1 LKGIPAKPVLTGAG
15 MQANMFLMTT
25 AATNGADEKK
35 AAAILR
41 FIARFIGVIV
51 LVFFLSMLIG
61 DFVQSIHDQGFNSIS
76 AESLFI
82 LLPVILALI
91 AFIISWW
98 QEFIGGMS
106 LVLAYL
112 LLSFSPSV
120 HSIYYE
126 TEAHFYIGMFFF
138 ALPFLIAGLLFM
150 VASRLSKRV

>member
-1 LKGIPAKPVLTGAG
+1 
-15 MQANMFLMTT
+15 MFLMTEVIT
-25 AATNGADEKK
+25 NGTSEKRAATV
-35 AAAILR
+35 LR
-41 FIARFIGVIV
+41 FIARIIGVII

-61 DFVQSIHDQGFNSIS
+61 DFVQSIHDDGFNSIS

-91 AFIISWW
+91 AFLIAWW

-120 HSIYYE
+120 HSIYYG

-138 ALPFLIAGLLFM
+138 ALPFLIAGILFI
-150 VASRLSKRV
+150 VASRLSKRSSN

>member
-1 LKGIPAKPVLTGAG
+1 
-15 MQANMFLMTT
+15 MQANMFLMMEVT
-25 AATNGADEKK
+25 TNGTDEKK
-35 AAAILR
+35 AAAVLR
-41 FIARFIGVIV
+41 FIARIIGVIV

-61 DFVQSIHDQGFNSIS
+61 DFVQSIQDEGFNSIS

-91 AFIISWW
+91 AFIIAWW
-98 QEFIGGMS
+98 QEFIGGIS

-120 HSIYYE
+120 HSIYYG

-138 ALPFLIAGLLFM
+138 ALPFLIAGVLFM
-150 VASRLSKRV
+150 AASRLAKRSSS